1 MAFSEYVY
9 LLIAIAYF
17 TISLSYLP
25 IIGFSMVKTK
35 TSDNDPGK
43 NYAKI
48 RYIMMFILYFIVAGL
63 YLYEWKEK
71 FGHEE

>member
-17 TISLSYLP
+17 AISLSYLP
-25 IIGFSMVKTK
+25 IIGFSMTDTK
-35 TSDNDPGK
+35 TSGNNPAK

-48 RYIMMFILYFIVAGL
+48 RYVMMFILYFIVAGL
-63 YLYEWKEK
+63 YLYEWQEK
-71 FGHEE
+71 FGHGE